1 MTASEQAKA
10 AGFKSLI
17 EVAELIDKT
26 TATLCNWFNDNPVLF
41 NSVIIGLAKI
51 KEDDLNVTD

>member
-51 KEDDLNVTD
+51 KEDD